1 MSINKVVFK
10 LVVSKIIF
18 FTLILILKVSYTSAF
33 ENKILFKV
41 NNEIIT
47 SVDILN
53 EIKYLEII
61 NSDFSNLEK
70 QKAFEIA
77 KKSLVR
83 EKIKHTQI
91 KKVFE
96 NLILDEELLNQ
107 FIFNYFSR
115 YKIDSKMDF
124 EKFFLDKKIDPDLI
138 RKKITNEVLW
148 NQLIYRKYKT
158 KVKIDMNK
166 IKKELKKK
174 NVEKEYNLE
183 EILFVLEKNENLD
196 DKFNIIKKDIEMRG
210 FAKAALDFSVSNS
223 SNQGGALG
231 WIKENFLSKKIIDEL
246 NRTEINKYTKPIVI
260 PGGFLILKIKNIR
273 IVKKEVDL
281 DKQLKLVI
289 DKKTNEQLN
298 QFSNIYYQKI
308 KQDMII
314 NEY

>member
-1 MSINKVVFK
+1 MKYYFK
-10 LVVSKIIF
+10 IFLSIIF
-18 FTLILILKVSYTSAF
+18 LVATFTNSNASK
-33 ENKILFKV
+33 NKILFKI

-83 EKIKHTQI
+83 EKIKHSQI
-91 KKVFE
+91 KKTFE

-107 FIFNYFSR
+107 FIFNFFSR

-124 EKFFLDKKIDPDLI
+124 EKFFLDKKIDPDLV

-148 NQLIYRKYKT
+148 NQLIYRKYKP

-183 EILFVLEKNENLD
+183 EILFILEENENLD
-196 DKFNIIKKDIEMRG
+196 DKFSIIKKDIEIRS
-210 FAKAALDFSVSNS
+210 FSKAALDFSVSNS
-223 SNQGGALG
+223 SNQV
-231 WIKENFLSKKIIDEL
+231 ICPQEFNF
-246 NRTEINKYTKPIVI
+246 
-260 PGGFLILKIKNIR
+260 FMNI
-273 IVKKEVDL
+273 
-281 DKQLKLVI
+281 
-289 DKKTNEQLN
+289 
-298 QFSNIYYQKI
+298 
-308 KQDMII
+308 
-314 NEY
+314 

>member
-1 MSINKVVFK
+1 MKYFFK
-10 LVVSKIIF
+10 IFLSIIF
-18 FTLILILKVSYTSAF
+18 IVTFFTNSNASK
-33 ENKILFKV
+33 NQILFKV

-91 KKVFE
+91 KKTFE

-107 FIFNYFSR
+107 FIFNFFSR

-124 EKFFLDKKIDPDLI
+124 EKFFLDKKIDPDLV

-148 NQLIYRKYKT
+148 NQLIYRKYKP

-183 EILFVLEKNENLD
+183 EILFILEKNENLD
-196 DKFNIIKKDIEMRG
+196 DKFSIIKKDIEERG
-210 FAKAALDFSVSNS
+210 FSKAALDFSISNS

-246 NRTEINKYTKPIVI
+246 NRTKINEYTKPIVI
-260 PGGFLILKIKNIR
+260 PGGFLILNIKNIR
-273 IVKKEVDL
+273 TVKKEVDL

-298 QFSNIYYQKI
+298 QFSNIFYQKI

>member
-1 MSINKVVFK
+1 MKYYFK
-10 LVVSKIIF
+10 IFLSIIF
-18 FTLILILKVSYTSAF
+18 LVATFTNSNASK
-33 ENKILFKV
+33 NKILFKI

-83 EKIKHTQI
+83 EKIKHSQI
-91 KKVFE
+91 KKTFE

-107 FIFNYFSR
+107 FIFNFFSR

-124 EKFFLDKKIDPDLI
+124 EKFFIDKKIDPDLV

-148 NQLIYRKYKT
+148 NQLIYRKYKP

-183 EILFVLEKNENLD
+183 EILFILEENENLD
-196 DKFNIIKKDIEMRG
+196 DKFSIIKKDIEVRS
-210 FAKAALDFSVSNS
+210 FSKAALDFSVSNS

-246 NRTEINKYTKPIVI
+246 NRTKTNEYTNPIVI
-260 PGGFLILKIKNIR
+260 PGGFLILNIKNIR
-273 IVKKEVDL
+273 TVKKEVDL

-298 QFSNIYYQKI
+298 QFSNIFYQKI

>member
-1 MSINKVVFK
+1 MKYYFK
-10 LVVSKIIF
+10 IFLSIIF
-18 FTLILILKVSYTSAF
+18 LVATFTNSNASK
-33 ENKILFKV
+33 NKILFKV

-83 EKIKHTQI
+83 EKIKHSQI
-91 KKVFE
+91 KKTFE

-107 FIFNYFSR
+107 FIFNFFSR

-124 EKFFLDKKIDPDLI
+124 EKFFLDKKIDPDLV

-148 NQLIYRKYKT
+148 NQLIYRKYKP

-183 EILFVLEKNENLD
+183 EILFILEKNENLD
-196 DKFNIIKKDIEMRG
+196 DKFSIIKKDIKVRG
-210 FAKAALDFSVSNS
+210 FSKAALDFSVSNS

-246 NRTEINKYTKPIVI
+246 NRTKTNEYTNPIVI
-260 PGGFLILKIKNIR
+260 PGGFLILNIKNIR
-273 IVKKEVDL
+273 TVKKEVDL

-298 QFSNIYYQKI
+298 QFSNIFYQKI

>member
-1 MSINKVVFK
+1 MKYYFK
-10 LVVSKIIF
+10 IFLSIIF
-18 FTLILILKVSYTSAF
+18 LVATFTNSNASK
-33 ENKILFKV
+33 NKILFKI

-61 NSDFSNLEK
+61 NSDFSNLEN

-83 EKIKHTQI
+83 EKIKHSQI
-91 KKVFE
+91 KKTFE

-107 FIFNYFSR
+107 FIFNFFSR

-124 EKFFLDKKIDPDLI
+124 EKFFIDKKIDPDLV

-148 NQLIYRKYKT
+148 NQLIYRKYKP
-158 KVKIDMNK
+158 KDKIDMNK

-183 EILFVLEKNENLD
+183 EILFILEKNENLD
-196 DKFNIIKKDIEMRG
+196 DKFSIIKKDIKVRG
-210 FAKAALDFSVSNS
+210 FSKAALDFSVSNS

-246 NRTEINKYTKPIVI
+246 NRTKTNEYTNPIVI
-260 PGGFLILKIKNIR
+260 PGGFLILNIKNIR
-273 IVKKEVDL
+273 TVKKEVDL

-298 QFSNIYYQKI
+298 QFSNIFYQKI